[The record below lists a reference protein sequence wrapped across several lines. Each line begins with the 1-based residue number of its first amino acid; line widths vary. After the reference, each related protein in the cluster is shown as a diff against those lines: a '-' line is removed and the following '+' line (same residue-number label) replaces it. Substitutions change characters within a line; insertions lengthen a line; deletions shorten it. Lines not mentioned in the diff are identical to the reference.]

1 MQSRVEEYKRSVSL
15 MSRYSVEEEEKRP
28 ACKKAVES
36 RVSLINKNNLFNK
49 LLQAVDCIFN
59 NLNIEL

>member
-1 MQSRVEEYKRSVSL
+1 
-15 MSRYSVEEEEKRP
+15 MSRYSVEEEKRP